1 MKQELIQRE
10 FNSSRIVSIL
20 IFLFIF
26 KITDVNEDGAG
37 GEGDEFNIWR

>member
-1 MKQELIQRE
+1 MKQELILRE
-10 FNSSRIVSIL
+10 FSSFKIVSTL

-26 KITDVNEDGAG
+26 IITDVNEDGAG

>member
-26 KITDVNEDGAG
+26 IIIDVNEDGAG